1 MTVAAGYRVGNDKV
15 KTSSSWKDGNIPGKD
30 SQEFWAKGTT
40 TANLFE
46 MDHNL
51 GLEFTRDMKNEKNTV
66 KLTDGFDISELVKSV
81 SLGLTFKTNE
91 QTEFAASAGI
101 FPAAGLEICRS

>member
-1 MTVAAGYRVGNDKV
+1 
-15 KTSSSWKDGNIPGKD
+15 
-30 SQEFWAKGTT
+30 
-40 TANLFE
+40 

-81 SLGLTFKTNE
+81 DLGLTFKTDE

-101 FPAAGLEICRS
+101 FPAAGLEIWPKLTNKFAKDDEDSSYTVEGAAQHKVDDNTVLRGGVRFADGAVNR